1 MNRTAINAK
10 QIRYSEFRIPKTQPQ
25 PQNRRKKEFTIID
38 EEELEEIR
46 QAMIQLQKR
55 VIELEKE
62 KLEKRDTTP
71 RFSIT
76 DDDETTER
84 YIKEKEKLLKRNSP
98 PQKRHS
104 LPIQLQRNTPPRQ
117 RNSPPQKR
125 HSLPIQLQRNTL
137 RPNQRNSLP
146 TIKEDRRLSSPK
158 LCRRCK
164 KNHAKSGEYCSY
176 LCELGDHLRV
186 PVANKGA
193 R

>member
-10 QIRYSEFRIPKTQPQ
+10 QIRYSEFRIPKTQPP

-38 EEELEEIR
+38 EEELEELR

-55 VIELEKE
+55 VIKLEKE

-84 YIKEKEKLLKRNSP
+84 YIREKEKLLKRNSP
-98 PQKRHS
+98 PKQPTQKRHS
-104 LPIQLQRNTPPRQ
+104 LPIQLQRKTP
-117 RNSPPQKR
+117 
-125 HSLPIQLQRNTL
+125 H
-137 RPNQRNSLP
+137 PNQRNSLP

-158 LCRRCK
+158 QQLCRRCK

-186 PVANKGA
+186 QVDKPIAKTNKGA